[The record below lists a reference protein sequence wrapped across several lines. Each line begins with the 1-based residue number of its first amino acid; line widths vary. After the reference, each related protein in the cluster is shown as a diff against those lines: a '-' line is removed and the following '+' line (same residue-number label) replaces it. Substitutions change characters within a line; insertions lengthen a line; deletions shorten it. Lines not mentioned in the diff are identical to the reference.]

1 MILEPCDIFFT
12 RGDSLFAYLIRRA
25 TRKKN
30 EAPTWAGHVG
40 CVVEAGEGYEAIVV
54 EALTTVEQHPMKEQY
69 ESSVVEIKVFRPLS
83 LTDDQKAKIL
93 AYLKRSVGERY
104 GYAKIALHGIYWL
117 TGWDWVLNFGFIKS
131 RPICS
136 YLVANAWKEAGLT
149 FGMGL
154 SKVPSPDDMMDFCAE
169 NPSRYQLIATYDQT

>member
-40 CVVEAGEGYEAIVV
+40 CVVAAGEGYDAVVV
-54 EALTTVEQHPMKEQY
+54 EALATVDQHPMREQY
-69 ESSVVEIKVFRPLS
+69 ESAVVEIRVYRPLS
-83 LTDDQKAKIL
+83 LSDEQKAKIL
-93 AYLKRSVGERY
+93 SFLISSVGERY
-104 GYAKIALHGIYWL
+104 GYLKIALHGLYWL
-117 TGWDWVLNFGFIKS
+117 TGCEWVLNFSFIKS

-136 YLVANAWKEAGLT
+136 YLVANAWAAAGLT
-149 FGMGL
+149 FGMGF
-154 SKVPSPDDMMDFCAE
+154 SKVPSPDDMMDWCVAHPE
-169 NPSRYQLIATYDQT
+169 KYELIATYNQT